1 MTPETETANYEAML
15 RDFEESYDQSQ
26 PERDLAEQCRD
37 YYDGNQLTGEEREAL
52 AKRGQP
58 IVISNQIKPKVDSVL
73 GFEKRSRTD
82 PRCYPRTPKHQHE
95 AEAATDALRF
105 ICDRNR
111 FQSMRSEVAESLLVE
126 GIGAAT
132 VGIRKRGD
140 DFEVALTHVPWDRFY
155 RDPHSRKRDFAD
167 AKYLGVVI
175 WLDEDEAAQMFPG
188 REEVLA
194 GAYTTAA
201 EVGETYDD
209 RPKVT
214 WSDTKRKRIRVLQ
227 HRYIKGGVWMT
238 CVVCRGGFLRD
249 PQPSPYLDEYGQPE
263 CDLIA
268 VSAYVSR
275 ENVRY
280 GIVQQMLS
288 AQDEINKRRSKAL
301 HRLSVRQVIAD
312 DGAVDSVAV
321 AKAEMAKPD
330 GFIKVNPDRRFE
342 IQDWAGAMSGELE
355 LLREAKGEINTS
367 GVNPSLQ
374 GNLQAPS
381 GRAQEV
387 SQAAALSE
395 LSVVF
400 DSMRDWSL
408 RVYRAMWNRVRQ
420 YWTEEKWVRVTDD
433 ERNMR
438 WVGLNKPLMAW
449 EAMVRQAEQA
459 GQPLP
464 PEQVEAMKADPMLQ
478 QPVGVENEVAS
489 LDVDIIVEEGPD
501 SITIQSEQ
509 FSELVELKKV
519 DPASIPTKLIIEAS
533 SLRNKEKILEEM
545 ESGGV
550 PPQVQQMIQQ
560 GQEEMQQLAAK
571 LQQAEQQLADRSLDG
586 ARLEVERQK
595 VEAQLY
601 EAQTERMRAQTELM
615 AAQRGE
621 QAPAA
626 KPAET
631 APQPQA
637 LESVGAG
644 IFQAIEAAGATRVKQ
659 GRMVRL
665 PDGSY
670 EFQIIEATP

>member
-1 MTPETETANYEAML
+1 MTPNDTANYEAML
-15 RDFEESYDQSQ
+15 RDFEEAYDQSQ
-26 PERDLAEQCRD
+26 VERDLAEQCRD
-37 YYDGNQLTGEEREAL
+37 YYDGNQWTQEEVELLRQ
-52 AKRGQP
+52 RGQP
-58 IVISNQIKPKVDSVL
+58 VITSNRIKPKVDSVL

-82 PRCYPRTPKHQHE
+82 PRCFPRTPKHQQE

-111 FQSMRSEVAESLLVE
+111 FQQLRSEVAENVLVE
-126 GIGAAT
+126 GCAAAT
-132 VGIRKRGD
+132 VGIQKRGD
-140 DFEVALTHVPWDRFY
+140 DFDVVLTPVPWDRFY
-155 RDPHSRKRDFAD
+155 RDPHSRKRDFSD
-167 AKYLGVVI
+167 AKYQGVVV

-263 CDLIA
+263 CDLVA

-275 ENVRY
+275 ENRRY
-280 GIVQQMLS
+280 GIVAQMLS

-301 HRLSVRQVIAD
+301 HRLSVRQVIMS
-312 DGAVDSVAV
+312 DGAVESIDA
-321 AKAEMAKPD
+321 ARRELARPD
-330 GFIKVNPDRRFE
+330 GIIKVQPDSRFE
-342 IQDWAGAMSGELE
+342 VQDWTGAMTGELE
-355 LLREAKGEINTS
+355 LLREAKGEIDTS

-395 LSVVF
+395 LAVVF
-400 DSMRDWSL
+400 DAMRDWSL
-408 RVYRAMWNRVRQ
+408 RMYRAMWNRVRQ
-420 YWTEEKWVRVTDD
+420 YWTEERWIRVTDD

-438 WVGLNKPLMAW
+438 WVGVNRPVPTW
-449 EAMVRQAEQA
+449 EAMARQAEEA

-478 QPVGVENEVAS
+478 QPVTVENAVGD

-501 SITIQSEQ
+501 SVTIQSEQ

-533 SLRNKEKILEEM
+533 SLRNKEKILEQM

-550 PPQVQQMIQQ
+550 PPQLQQMIQQ
-560 GQEEMQQLAAK
+560 GQQQMQALAAQVAELQAKLTDKQAENAIKAGQLDVDRYEAETGRIKVATDAQLAY
-571 LQQAEQQLADRSLDG
+571 EQ
-586 ARLEVERQK
+586 
-595 VEAQLY
+595 
-601 EAQTERMRAQTELM
+601 ELM
-615 AAQRGE
+615 RRQSWTIPG
-621 QAPAA
+621 Q
-626 KPAET
+626 
-631 APQPQA
+631 
-637 LESVGAG
+637 
-644 IFQAIEAAGATRVKQ
+644 F
-659 GRMVRL
+659 
-665 PDGSY
+665 
-670 EFQIIEATP
+670 